1 MYHNEELHLPTISL
15 FQIYNVRIRFNFPQ
29 HYFLASA
36 MVLDTAAP
44 PLARPQSSKSTSTGK
59 PLKKEAER
67 KSSERNGIRPQGN
80 ISAVQR
86 EAPLRTI
93 SQTSAKLSCELVNR
107 SSAPGTS
114 LVSNGQCSWM
124 RRSESSFSVN
134 SAGSSRSRAKIRN
147 ATSLPHIARHIPQEP
162 PPAKSPCLLVALRP
176 MNVDKEKE
184 TFFKSN
190 YTYNP
195 QFEYS
200 EPLSSS
206 ITSKY
211 SVASDRFIEQAVR
224 IMQSVVKM
232 YGSYENFEEA
242 TGGAMLSKS
251 KIWTCIRSY
260 MRKEGCSG
268 EVVVRLSDDLLSQAV
283 MMVENCRPTL
293 TINLAGA
300 RQHWLEGMLR
310 HEIGT
315 HYIRGVNNS
324 HQPWHS
330 AAGRKQYGLKPA
342 NPTEEGLASLNSV
355 LYRKYPFLWRAAL
368 LYYTV
373 FQASQMSFSQLFE
386 DIAKFVMDP
395 NTRWEYC
402 VRAKRGQTDTSKTGC
417 FSKDQVYLDGVLM
430 LLRYRKTI
438 DFKMLAALGKVSFE
452 DVEHLKKC
460 AILQNTR
467 IPHFMRDQARYL
479 EQLHH
484 ITAVNGLTDEEL
496 LRLIPK

>member
-1 MYHNEELHLPTISL
+1 
-15 FQIYNVRIRFNFPQ
+15 
-29 HYFLASA
+29 
-36 MVLDTAAP
+36 MVLDPGAQA
-44 PLARPQSSKSTSTGK
+44 LGRPQNSKKLSTTK
-59 PLKKEAER
+59 PLNKEVER
-67 KSSERNGIRPQGN
+67 KNSERNGILTQSSH
-80 ISAVQR
+80 SAAQQ

-93 SQTSAKLSCELVNR
+93 SQTSGCRLKVNR
-107 SSAPGTS
+107 SSVAGPG

-134 SAGSSRSRAKIRN
+134 SAGSCRPRARIRN

-162 PPAKSPCLLVALRP
+162 PPVKSPCLLVALRP
-176 MNVDKEKE
+176 VNVDKEKE
-184 TFFKSN
+184 TFFKSK

-206 ITSKY
+206 IMSKY
-211 SVASDRFIEQAVR
+211 SMASDRFIEQAVR
-224 IMQSVVKM
+224 IMKSVVKM

-373 FQASQMSFSQLFE
+373 FQASQMPFCQLFE
-386 DIAKFVMDP
+386 DIAKFVEDP

-402 VRAKRGQTDTSKTGC
+402 VRAKRGQTDTSQLGC

-452 DVEHLKKC
+452 DVDHLKKC
-460 AILQNTR
+460 AVLQNTR
-467 IPHFMRDQARYL
+467 IPHFMRDQVRYL

>member
-1 MYHNEELHLPTISL
+1 MKGRSRVN
-15 FQIYNVRIRFNFPQ
+15 FNFPA
-29 HYFLASA
+29 YCYLGSE
-36 MVLDTAAP
+36 MVLDPGAQT
-44 PLARPQSSKSTSTGK
+44 LAGPQESKRAGPSK
-59 PLKKEAER
+59 VLKKVAER
-67 KSSERNGIRPQGN
+67 KSGEKNGIRSHSSLAPMHPE
-80 ISAVQR
+80 V
-86 EAPLRTI
+86 PLRAV
-93 SQTSAKLSCELVNR
+93 SQ
-107 SSAPGTS
+107 APGPVTCSLKVSRSLGAGSS
-114 LVSNGQCSWM
+114 LVSNGHCSWM
-124 RRSESSFSVN
+124 RRSESSYSVN
-134 SAGSSRSRAKIRN
+134 STGSDCSRARMRN
-147 ATSLPHIARHIPQEP
+147 ATSLPHIARYNAREP
-162 PPAKSPCLLVALRP
+162 PPVKSPCLLVALRP
-176 MNVDKEKE
+176 INVDKEKE
-184 TFFKSN
+184 IFFQSK
-190 YTYNP
+190 YAYNP

-206 ITSKY
+206 IMSKY

-224 IMQSVVKM
+224 IMKSVVQM
-232 YGSYENFEEA
+232 YGSYENFEVA

-268 EVVVRLSDDLLSQAV
+268 EVVVRLSEDLLSQAV

-300 RQHWLEGMLR
+300 RQYWLEGMLR

-373 FQASQMSFSQLFE
+373 FQASRMPFCQLFE
-386 DIAKFVMDP
+386 DIAKFVEDP

-402 VRAKRGQTDTSKTGC
+402 VRAKRGQADTSQPGC
-417 FSKDQVYLDGVLM
+417 FSKDQVYLDGVLL
-430 LLRYRKTI
+430 LLRYRKSI

>member
-1 MYHNEELHLPTISL
+1 
-15 FQIYNVRIRFNFPQ
+15 
-29 HYFLASA
+29 
-36 MVLDTAAP
+36 MVLDPGAQG
-44 PLARPQSSKSTSTGK
+44 LARPQISKQAGTTK
-59 PLKKEAER
+59 PLRKEAET
-67 KSSERNGIRPQGN
+67 KSSDRNGIRGHSSLSTPQP
-80 ISAVQR
+80 

-93 SQTSAKLSCELVNR
+93 SQTSGALGCGLKVNR
-107 SSAPGTS
+107 APAGAPS
-114 LVSNGQCSWM
+114 LVGNRQCSWM
-124 RRSESSFSVN
+124 RRSESSFNVN
-134 SAGSSRSRAKIRN
+134 NTGSNHSRARIRN

-162 PPAKSPCLLVALRP
+162 PPVKSPCLLVALRP

-184 TFFKSN
+184 AFFKSN

-200 EPLSSS
+200 EPLSTS
-206 ITSKY
+206 IMSKY
-211 SVASDRFIEQAVR
+211 SEASDRFIEQAVR
-224 IMQSVVKM
+224 IMKSVVKM
-232 YGSYENFEEA
+232 YGCYENFEVA
-242 TGGAMLSKS
+242 TGGAMLSKN

-330 AAGRKQYGLKPA
+330 AAGRKLYSLKPA

-373 FQASQMSFSQLFE
+373 FQASWMPFCQLFQ
-386 DIAKFVMDP
+386 DIAKFVEDP

-402 VRAKRGQTDTSKTGC
+402 VRAKRGQTDTALPGC

-452 DVEHLKKC
+452 DVEHLKKS
-460 AILQNTR
+460 ATLQRTR
-467 IPHFMRDQARYL
+467 IPHFMRDQGRYL

-496 LRLIPK
+496 LKLIPQ

>member
-1 MYHNEELHLPTISL
+1 MRGRSL
-15 FQIYNVRIRFNFPQ
+15 KFHFPK
-29 HYFLASA
+29 YCLLASA
-36 MVLDTAAP
+36 MVLDPTAQA
-44 PLARPQSSKSTSTGK
+44 LAGPQKNKRAGPAK
-59 PLKKEAER
+59 VLKKAAER
-67 KSSERNGIRPQGN
+67 KSSEKNGVCSQSSPAAPQAEG
-80 ISAVQR
+80 
-86 EAPLRTI
+86 PLRTA
-93 SQTSAKLSCELVNR
+93 SQTTGSLTCSLKVNR
-107 SSAPGTS
+107 ALGAGSC
-114 LVSNGQCSWM
+114 LVGNGHCSWM
-124 RRSESSFSVN
+124 RRSESSYSVN
-134 SAGSSRSRAKIRN
+134 SMGSDCPRTRIRN
-147 ATSLPHIARHIPQEP
+147 ATSLPHIARYSAREP
-162 PPAKSPCLLVALRP
+162 PPVKSPCLLVALRP
-176 MNVDKEKE
+176 INVDKEKE
-184 TFFKSN
+184 LFFQSN

-195 QFEYS
+195 QFEYC

-206 ITSKY
+206 IMSKY
-211 SVASDRFIEQAVR
+211 SVASDRFIEQ
-224 IMQSVVKM
+224 
-232 YGSYENFEEA
+232 
-242 TGGAMLSKS
+242 
-251 KIWTCIRSY
+251 
-260 MRKEGCSG
+260 
-268 EVVVRLSDDLLSQAV
+268 VVVRLSEDLLSQAV

-300 RQHWLEGMLR
+300 RQYWLEGMLR

-330 AAGRKQYGLKPA
+330 AAGRKLYGLKPA

-373 FQASQMSFSQLFE
+373 FQASRMPFCQLFE
-386 DIAKFVMDP
+386 DIAKFVEDP

-402 VRAKRGQTDTSKTGC
+402 VRAKRGQMDTSQPGC
-417 FSKDQVYLDGVLM
+417 FSKDQVYLDGVLL

-479 EQLHH
+479 DQLHH

>member
-1 MYHNEELHLPTISL
+1 MRGRSL
-15 FQIYNVRIRFNFPQ
+15 KFHIPKYCL
-29 HYFLASA
+29 LASA
-36 MVLDTAAP
+36 MVLDPTAQA
-44 PLARPQSSKSTSTGK
+44 LAGPQKNKRAGPAK
-59 PLKKEAER
+59 VLKKAAER
-67 KSSERNGIRPQGN
+67 KSSEKNGVCSQSSPAAPQAEG
-80 ISAVQR
+80 
-86 EAPLRTI
+86 PLRTA
-93 SQTSAKLSCELVNR
+93 SQTTGSLTCSLKVNR
-107 SSAPGTS
+107 ALGAGSS
-114 LVSNGQCSWM
+114 LVGNGHCSWM
-124 RRSESSFSVN
+124 RRSESSYSVN
-134 SAGSSRSRAKIRN
+134 SMGSDCPRTRIRN
-147 ATSLPHIARHIPQEP
+147 ATSLPHIARYSAREP
-162 PPAKSPCLLVALRP
+162 PPVKSPCLLVALRP
-176 MNVDKEKE
+176 INVDKEKE
-184 TFFKSN
+184 LFFQSN

-195 QFEYS
+195 QFEYC

-206 ITSKY
+206 IMSKY

-224 IMQSVVKM
+224 IMKSVVKM
-232 YGSYENFEEA
+232 YGSYENFEVA

-268 EVVVRLSDDLLSQAV
+268 EVVVRLSEDLLSQAV

-300 RQHWLEGMLR
+300 RQYWLEGMLR

-330 AAGRKQYGLKPA
+330 AAGRKLYGLKPA

-373 FQASQMSFSQLFE
+373 FQASRMPFCQLFE
-386 DIAKFVMDP
+386 DIAKFVEDP

-402 VRAKRGQTDTSKTGC
+402 VRAKRGQMDTSQPGC
-417 FSKDQVYLDGVLM
+417 FSKDQVYLDGVLL

-479 EQLHH
+479 DQLHH

>member
-1 MYHNEELHLPTISL
+1 
-15 FQIYNVRIRFNFPQ
+15 
-29 HYFLASA
+29 
-36 MVLDTAAP
+36 MVLDPGAQA
-44 PLARPQSSKSTSTGK
+44 LAGPQKSKRPGSTK
-59 PLKKEAER
+59 ALKKEAEK
-67 KSSERNGIRPQGN
+67 KSGERNGIRPHNSLAATQP
-80 ISAVQR
+80 

-93 SQTSAKLSCELVNR
+93 SQ
-107 SSAPGTS
+107 APGAPGCGLKVS
-114 LVSNGQCSWM
+114 KPLGAGPSSISNGHCSWM
-124 RRSESSFSVN
+124 RRSESSYSVN
-134 SAGSSRSRAKIRN
+134 SAGSTRSRGQIRN
-147 ATSLPHIARHIPQEP
+147 ATSLPHIARYSAREMP
-162 PPAKSPCLLVALRP
+162 PVKSPCLLVALRP

-184 TFFKSN
+184 TFFQSN
-190 YTYNP
+190 YAYNP

-206 ITSKY
+206 IMSKY

-224 IMQSVVKM
+224 IMKSVVEM
-232 YGSYENFEEA
+232 YGNYENFEVA

-268 EVVVRLSDDLLSQAV
+268 EVVVRLSEDLLSQAV

-300 RQHWLEGMLR
+300 RQYWLEGMLR

-373 FQASQMSFSQLFE
+373 FQASRMPFSQLFE
-386 DIAKFVMDP
+386 DIATFVKDP

-402 VRAKRGQTDTSKTGC
+402 VRAKRGQADTSQPGC

-430 LLRYRKTI
+430 LLRYRKSI

-452 DVEHLKKC
+452 DVEQLKKC
-460 AILQNTR
+460 AILDNAR

-496 LRLIPK
+496 LRLIPE